1 MRKLWLTF
9 AQTATVALAVLFV
22 LTTLKP
28 EWLPQRAQAPQVVEL
43 TQSTQASPAAPRA
56 GSYSDAVRRAAP
68 AVVSIF
74 TGKDVKVPQ
83 HPFFNDPLFR
93 RFFGDGGGEE
103 SQRAS
108 GLGSGHR
115 ERARLHTHQTM
126 WWRQRTKSSGARGRE
141 ETERQVIGTDQ
152 ETDLAVLQ
160 VDK

>member
-28 EWLPQRAQAPQVVEL
+28 EWLPQRTQGPQVVEL
-43 TQSTQASPAAPRA
+43 TQSTRAPPAAPGA
-56 GSYSDAVRRAAP
+56 GSYGDAVRGAAP

-74 TGKDVKVPQ
+74 TSKEIKVQQ

-93 RFFGDGGGEE
+93 RFFGDGRDEE

-108 GLGSGHR
+108 GLGSG
-115 ERARLHTHQTM
+115 AIV
-126 WWRQRTKSSGARGRE
+126 SARGSLL
-141 ETERQVIGTDQ
+141 TNHHVVG
-152 ETDLAVLQ
+152 A
-160 VDK
+160 